1 MIDEQ
6 RRQRTGEFYT
16 PIEVARLDDD
26 VRHCRKLF
34 PTARVFQFDFL
45 NDDDQNERLSQK
57 LLSQIY
63 SLGFLRDEVIYF
75 D

>member
-6 RRQRTGEFYT
+6 RRHRTGEFYT
-16 PIEVARLDDD
+16 PLEVTHLDDD
-26 VRHCRKLF
+26 VRHCRKFF
-34 PTARVFQFDFL
+34 PNARAFQFDFL

-57 LLSQIY
+57 LLPQIY
-63 SLGFLRDEVIYF
+63 ALGFLRDEVIYF